1 MLAMAE
7 PTKDA
12 AQLHPTL
19 SSMALAFWRMRLLVE
34 RRAKT
39 LPLKLIVLSLVSDEE
54 GIGPREIRSRLELD
68 FSRVT
73 RLIQA
78 LEREGLLLR
87 ERDVADRRYWH
98 LYPTQK
104 GREYLKERTALVNEE
119 LHERLGRL
127 LSPDEVQELNRMLD
141 AVAEGVRL

>member
-1 MLAMAE
+1 MAE

-34 RRAKT
+34 RTAKT
-39 LPLKLIVLSLVSDEE
+39 LPLKLIVLSMVSGEE
-54 GIGPREIRSRLELD
+54 GIGPGEIRSRLELD

-87 ERDVADRRYWH
+87 ERDTADRRYWH

-104 GREYLKERTALVNEE
+104 GREYLKERTALINEE
-119 LHERLGRL
+119 LHERLESL
-127 LSPDEVQELNRMLD
+127 LSPDEAQELNRMLD
-141 AVAEGVRL
+141 LVAEGVRL

>member
-1 MLAMAE
+1 MAE

-19 SSMALAFWRMRLLVE
+19 SSMTLAFWRMRLLVE
-34 RRAKT
+34 RTAKT
-39 LPLKLIVLSLVSDEE
+39 LPLKLIVLSMVRGEE
-54 GIGPREIRSRLELD
+54 GIGPGEIRSRLALD
-68 FSRVT
+68 FSRIT

-87 ERDVADRRYWH
+87 ERDTADRRYWH

-104 GREYLKERTALVNEE
+104 GREYLKERTALINEE
-119 LHERLGRL
+119 LHERLESL
-127 LSPDEVQELNRMLD
+127 LSPDEAQELNRMLGL
-141 AVAEGVRL
+141 VAEGVRL